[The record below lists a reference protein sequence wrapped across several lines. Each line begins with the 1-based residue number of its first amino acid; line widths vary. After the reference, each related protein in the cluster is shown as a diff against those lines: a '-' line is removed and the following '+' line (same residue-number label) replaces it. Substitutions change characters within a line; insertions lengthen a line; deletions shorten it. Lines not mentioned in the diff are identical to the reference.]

1 MYVLAPLCERVLVV
15 EHDSQVRTLLTTLL
29 HQEGYLPEEAGSLEE
44 ALEKVATCVYDLVV
58 TDLFTGS
65 VQPHLDAARR
75 LQQHC
80 RPTPV
85 GIITG
90 WRIDQADV
98 ERAGFAFAIQKPFDL
113 DAVLQRIA
121 ECLNHPFIP
130 EDQQAQVIRRYA
142 VPKLNPWSLSHL
154 R

>member
-29 HQEGYLPEEAGSLEE
+29 QQEGYLPDEAGSLEE
-44 ALEKVATCVYDLVV
+44 ALEKVDTRVYDLVV
-58 TDLFTGS
+58 TDLFAGS
-65 VQPHLDAARR
+65 AQPHLDTARR

-90 WRIDQADV
+90 WRIDQADA
-98 ERAGFAFAIQKPFDL
+98 EHAGFAFAIQKPFDL
-113 DAVLQRIA
+113 DAVLQCIA
-121 ECLNHPFIP
+121 ECLNRSFTP
-130 EDQQAQVIRRYA
+130 EEQQAPVIRRYA